1 MNKDFFNID
10 EDIEQLPEITSYLDR
25 LSEEVLA
32 ELSNGKGDDED
43 GVQ

>member
-1 MNKDFFNID
+1 MSKQVVYEENQ
-10 EDIEQLPEITSYLDR
+10 ELPEVTSYLER
-25 LSEEVLA
+25 LSEEVLE

>member
-1 MNKDFFNID
+1 MSKQVVYEENQ
-10 EDIEQLPEITSYLDR
+10 ELPEVTSYLDR
-25 LSEEVLA
+25 LSEDVLE

>member
-1 MNKDFFNID
+1 MSKQVIYEENQ
-10 EDIEQLPEITSYLDR
+10 ELPEVTSYLER
-25 LSEEVLA
+25 LSPEVLE

>member
-1 MNKDFFNID
+1 MSKQVVYEENQ
-10 EDIEQLPEITSYLDR
+10 ELPEVTSYLDR
-25 LSEEVLA
+25 LSEEVLE

>member
-1 MNKDFFNID
+1 MSKQVVYEENQ
-10 EDIEQLPEITSYLDR
+10 ELPDVTSYLDR
-25 LSEEVLA
+25 LSEEVLE